1 MRFKREIRRLEIESV
16 KKILNTDQK
25 SISDLFLKDFLA
37 AEVRTESD
45 KIKETEVSNYKT
57 FWKRNL

>member
-45 KIKETEVSNYKT
+45 KIKETEV
-57 FWKRNL
+57 

>member
-1 MRFKREIRRLEIESV
+1 MRLKREIRRLEIESV

-25 SISDLFLKDFLA
+25 LISDLFLKDFLA

-45 KIKETEVSNYKT
+45 KIKKTEV
-57 FWKRNL
+57 